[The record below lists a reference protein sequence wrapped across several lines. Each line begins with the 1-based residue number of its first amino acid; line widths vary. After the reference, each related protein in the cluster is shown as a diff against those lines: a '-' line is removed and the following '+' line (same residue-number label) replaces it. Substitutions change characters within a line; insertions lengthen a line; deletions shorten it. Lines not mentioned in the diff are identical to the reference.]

1 MSDRLLVLRP
11 HGSPRKN
18 PREGWEGGESKKTN
32 KKKNQLKIIIKR
44 SAPAKVVEGAKRGAR
59 SAMLE
64 RDDLHSLLD
73 KHGVSGVSIAVLC
86 PDGSG
91 DASVSTQC
99 AGIADPNATPLF
111 DSTLLQIAS
120 LSKPI
125 ASTFAAGYFADAG
138 VSLDT
143 PVADALAA
151 ANSPLRLRAAKGMP
165 AEWAETVTL
174 RQVSRS

>member
-1 MSDRLLVLRP
+1 
-11 HGSPRKN
+11 
-18 PREGWEGGESKKTN
+18 
-32 KKKNQLKIIIKR
+32 
-44 SAPAKVVEGAKRGAR
+44 
-59 SAMLE
+59 MLDK
-64 RDDLHSLLD
+64 DDLHSLLD

>member
-1 MSDRLLVLRP
+1 MQD
-11 HGSPRKN
+11 
-18 PREGWEGGESKKTN
+18 
-32 KKKNQLKIIIKR
+32 
-44 SAPAKVVEGAKRGAR
+44 
-59 SAMLE
+59 AMLE
-64 RDDLHSLLD
+64 RDDLDSLLD

-138 VSLDT
+138 VCRGGSKMTRLRFH
-143 PVADALAA
+143 LRL
-151 ANSPLRLRAAKGMP
+151 PLRKGLRF
-165 AEWAETVTL
+165 
-174 RQVSRS
+174 QVSGFKG